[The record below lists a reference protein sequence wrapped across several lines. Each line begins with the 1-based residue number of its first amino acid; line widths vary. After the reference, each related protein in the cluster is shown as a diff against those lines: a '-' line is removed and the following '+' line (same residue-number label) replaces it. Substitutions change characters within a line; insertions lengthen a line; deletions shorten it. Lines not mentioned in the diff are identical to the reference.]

1 MVTMNEAPDAE
12 NTVAHETLIF
22 SPYRL
27 DTANEQLWRASQLV
41 ALRPKKFAVLRHLE
55 ASAGRL
61 GTQEELLQ
69 VVWGGS
75 VVSEGLLRGYIRE
88 VRRML
93 DDDAAAPRFIET
105 VSRRGYRFVA
115 TVTAVVAPPCA
126 QPMAERAMVLDAL
139 YRAAAE
145 CTGGQPLF
153 VVILFDELVARDA
166 VARDAVAHD
175 AVAPD
180 AAG

>member
-1 MVTMNEAPDAE
+1 M
-12 NTVAHETLIF
+12 AHETLIF

-27 DTANEQLWRASQLV
+27 DTVNQQLWRDADLV
-41 ALRPKKFAVLRHLE
+41 ALRPKTFTVLRHL
-55 ASAGRL
+55 AANAGRL
-61 GTQEELLQ
+61 VTQEELLRA
-69 VVWGGS
+69 VWGGS

-88 VRRML
+88 VRRIL

-115 TVTAVVAPPCA
+115 TVTAVVSPPCA
-126 QPMAERAMVLDAL
+126 QPIAERALVLDAL

-153 VVILFDELVARDA
+153 VVILFDELVARDSVVRA
-166 VARDAVAHD
+166 EGDHAR
-175 AVAPD
+175 
-180 AAG
+180 